1 MLRSLYIQNYALIEK
16 LDISFSSGFSV
27 ITGETGAGKSI
38 ILGAIGLL
46 LGQRADVKAIRV
58 GASKCIIEARFDIS
72 AYGMQP
78 FFEEN
83 ELEYEEECI
92 LRREV
97 SASGKSRAFINDTP
111 ASLAQM
117 KELGEQLIDVHSQHQ
132 NLLLNKEGF
141 QLNVLDI
148 LSHNEEALSAY
159 QHIFGAWKQAQ
170 QDLEALVARANQ
182 DKSDEDYIRFQLE
195 QLEEAHLSAGEQ
207 EELEQEADTLSHA
220 EEIKAGLY
228 RVGQT
233 LYSDEGG
240 LLSGLKECLNTM
252 LGLQRVYPVA
262 GELAERMESTYI
274 ELKDISQEV
283 SGKEDEI
290 EFNPERLDEVNERL
304 NLIYTLQQ
312 KHRVSTVG
320 ELLALTDEYA
330 AKLSAITSSDEHIEE
345 LKARCDALYNKVK
358 KQAAVLTKAR
368 TAAAREVEKQMAAR
382 LVPLGMPNVRF
393 QVEIGA
399 RKEPGIHGAD
409 TVNFLFSANKNG
421 ALQSVSSVASGGEIA
436 RVMLSIKAMIAGAV
450 KLPTIVFDEIDTGV
464 SGEIADRMA
473 DIMQE
478 MGEQDRQVI
487 SITHLPQIAARGC
500 AHYKVYK
507 QDNET
512 ETNSHIRRLTD
523 DERVEEIA
531 HMLSG
536 AKLTEAAL
544 NNARALLEVSNSKY
558 PYMVDNSE
566 MIFGVRAVIEAIQ
579 AGKEIDKILVKKDIQ
594 SDLSKEL
601 FAVLKGTLIPVQRV
615 PVERINRVTRK
626 NHQGVIAFISS
637 VTYQK
642 TEDLVPFLFEQG
654 KNPLFVMLDGITD
667 VRNFGAI
674 ARTCECAAV
683 DAVII
688 PARNSV
694 SVNAD
699 AMKTSAGALHT
710 LPVCREHSLK
720 ETLQFLKNSGF
731 HIVAATEK
739 GDYDYTKADYTG
751 PMCIIMGAEDKGVS
765 YDNLAL
771 CDEWVKIPMLGT
783 IESLNVSVA
792 AGILI
797 YEAVKQRTN

>member
-16 LDISFSSGFSV
+16 LDIGFSSGFSV

-72 AYGMQP
+72 SYGMQP

-97 SASGKSRAFINDTP
+97 SVSGKSRAFINDTP

-148 LSHNEEALSAY
+148 LSHNEDALSVY
-159 QHIFGAWKQAQ
+159 QSIFGEWKQAQ
-170 QDLEALVARANQ
+170 RDLEALVARANQ

-195 QLEEAHLSAGEQ
+195 QLEEAHLSVGEQ
-207 EELEQEADTLSHA
+207 EELEQEVEMLSHA

-233 LYSDEGG
+233 LYSDEEG

-283 SGKEDEI
+283 SGKGDEI
-290 EFNPERLDEVNERL
+290 EFNPERLEEVNERL

-312 KHRVSTVG
+312 KHRVSTIG
-320 ELLALTDEYA
+320 ELLVLTDEYA

-345 LKARCDALYNKVK
+345 LKAHCDALYNKVK
-358 KQAAVLTKAR
+358 AQAAVLTKAR

-382 LVPLGMPNVRF
+382 LIPLGMPNVRF
-393 QVEIGA
+393 QVEIGG
-399 RKEPGIHGAD
+399 RKEPGTHGAD

-421 ALQSVSSVASGGEIA
+421 ALQNISSVASGGEIA
-436 RVMLSIKAMIAGAV
+436 RVMLSVKAMIAGAV

-487 SITHLPQIAARGC
+487 SITHLPQIAARGR

-507 QDNET
+507 QDNEK
-512 ETNSHIRRLTD
+512 ETNSHIRCLTD

-536 AKLTEAAL
+536 VTLTEAAL
-544 NNARALLEVSNSKY
+544 NNAKALMEVASNK
-558 PYMVDNSE
+558 
-566 MIFGVRAVIEAIQ
+566 
-579 AGKEIDKILVKKDIQ
+579 
-594 SDLSKEL
+594 
-601 FAVLKGTLIPVQRV
+601 
-615 PVERINRVTRK
+615 
-626 NHQGVIAFISS
+626 
-637 VTYQK
+637 
-642 TEDLVPFLFEQG
+642 
-654 KNPLFVMLDGITD
+654 
-667 VRNFGAI
+667 
-674 ARTCECAAV
+674 
-683 DAVII
+683 
-688 PARNSV
+688 
-694 SVNAD
+694 
-699 AMKTSAGALHT
+699 
-710 LPVCREHSLK
+710 
-720 ETLQFLKNSGF
+720 
-731 HIVAATEK
+731 
-739 GDYDYTKADYTG
+739 
-751 PMCIIMGAEDKGVS
+751 
-765 YDNLAL
+765 
-771 CDEWVKIPMLGT
+771 
-783 IESLNVSVA
+783 
-792 AGILI
+792 
-797 YEAVKQRTN
+797 

>member
-16 LDISFSSGFSV
+16 LDIGFDGGFSV

-46 LGQRADVKAIRV
+46 LGQRADVKSIRV

-92 LRREV
+92 LRREL

-111 ASLAQM
+111 ASLVQM
-117 KELGEQLIDVHSQHQ
+117 KELGELLIDVHSQHQ

-141 QLNVLDI
+141 QLDVLDL
-148 LSHNEEALSAY
+148 LSHNEAVLSVY
-159 QHIFGAWKQAQ
+159 RHLFGEWKQALQ
-170 QDLEALVARANQ
+170 EWEALVSRAEQ
-182 DKSDEDYIRFQLE
+182 DKADEDYIRFQLE
-195 QLEEAHLSAGEQ
+195 QLEEAHLVAGEQ
-207 EELEQEADTLSHA
+207 EELEREADTLSHA

-233 LYSDEGG
+233 FSSDEGG

-252 LGLQRVYPVA
+252 RGLQQVYSVA
-262 GELAERMESTYI
+262 GELADRMESSYI

-283 SGKEDEI
+283 SDKEEEI
-290 EFNPERLDEVNERL
+290 EFNPGRLEEVNERL

-312 KHRVSTVG
+312 KHRVSTID
-320 ELLALTDEYA
+320 ELLALAEEYA
-330 AKLSAITSSDEHIEE
+330 GKLSAITSSDEHIEV
-345 LKARCDALYNKVK
+345 LKVRCEALYKEVK
-358 KQAAVLTKAR
+358 KQAAVLTEAR
-368 TAAAREVEKQMAAR
+368 IAAAREVEKQMAAR

-393 QVEIGA
+393 VVEMGA

-409 TVNFLFSANKNG
+409 TVSFLFSANKNG
-421 ALQSVSSVASGGEIA
+421 TLQNISSVASGGEIA
-436 RVMLSIKAMIAGAV
+436 RVMLSVKAMIAGAV

-523 DERVEEIA
+523 EERVEEIA

-536 AKLTEAAL
+536 ATLTEAAL
-544 NNARALLEVSNSKY
+544 NNARALLTS
-558 PYMVDNSE
+558 
-566 MIFGVRAVIEAIQ
+566 
-579 AGKEIDKILVKKDIQ
+579 GK
-594 SDLSKEL
+594 
-601 FAVLKGTLIPVQRV
+601 
-615 PVERINRVTRK
+615 
-626 NHQGVIAFISS
+626 
-637 VTYQK
+637 
-642 TEDLVPFLFEQG
+642 
-654 KNPLFVMLDGITD
+654 
-667 VRNFGAI
+667 
-674 ARTCECAAV
+674 
-683 DAVII
+683 
-688 PARNSV
+688 
-694 SVNAD
+694 
-699 AMKTSAGALHT
+699 
-710 LPVCREHSLK
+710 
-720 ETLQFLKNSGF
+720 
-731 HIVAATEK
+731 
-739 GDYDYTKADYTG
+739 
-751 PMCIIMGAEDKGVS
+751 
-765 YDNLAL
+765 
-771 CDEWVKIPMLGT
+771 
-783 IESLNVSVA
+783 
-792 AGILI
+792 
-797 YEAVKQRTN
+797 

>member
-117 KELGEQLIDVHSQHQ
+117 KELGEQLI
-132 NLLLNKEGF
+132 

-148 LSHNEEALSAY
+148 LSHNEEALFAY

-228 RVGQT
+228 RVGQM

-345 LKARCDALYNKVK
+345 LKARCDALCNKVK

-421 ALQSVSSVASGGEIA
+421 TLQSVSSVASGGEIA

-487 SITHLPQIAARGC
+487 SITHLPQIAARGR

-544 NNARALLEVSNSKY
+544 NNARALLEVSNSK
-558 PYMVDNSE
+558 
-566 MIFGVRAVIEAIQ
+566 
-579 AGKEIDKILVKKDIQ
+579 
-594 SDLSKEL
+594 
-601 FAVLKGTLIPVQRV
+601 
-615 PVERINRVTRK
+615 
-626 NHQGVIAFISS
+626 
-637 VTYQK
+637 
-642 TEDLVPFLFEQG
+642 
-654 KNPLFVMLDGITD
+654 
-667 VRNFGAI
+667 
-674 ARTCECAAV
+674 
-683 DAVII
+683 
-688 PARNSV
+688 
-694 SVNAD
+694 
-699 AMKTSAGALHT
+699 
-710 LPVCREHSLK
+710 
-720 ETLQFLKNSGF
+720 
-731 HIVAATEK
+731 
-739 GDYDYTKADYTG
+739 
-751 PMCIIMGAEDKGVS
+751 
-765 YDNLAL
+765 
-771 CDEWVKIPMLGT
+771 
-783 IESLNVSVA
+783 
-792 AGILI
+792 
-797 YEAVKQRTN
+797 